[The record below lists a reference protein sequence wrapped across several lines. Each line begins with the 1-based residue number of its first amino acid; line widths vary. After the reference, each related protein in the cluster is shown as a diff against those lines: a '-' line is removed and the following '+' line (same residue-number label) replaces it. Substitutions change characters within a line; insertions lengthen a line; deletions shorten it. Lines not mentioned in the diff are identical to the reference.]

1 MKIKLRN
8 LVSVSW
14 WNCAFRYTRG
24 VIRYAYGKYN
34 DAIADFQWIL
44 KSGAFEP
51 VSSLVYENLGI
62 NYARLKEFGKA
73 EEYLFKAAEKI
84 EEDDGY
90 LFMWLGYIHMIND
103 RHEQALDCFR
113 KARENGRSG
122 YQKWLVQEKYVEERI
137 GLLETEIRRKYTEI
151 FSNN

>member
-8 LVSVSW
+8 LVSASW
-14 WNCAFRYTRG
+14 WNCAFRYARG

-73 EEYLFKAAEKI
+73 EKYLSR
-84 EEDDGY
+84 
-90 LFMWLGYIHMIND
+90 L
-103 RHEQALDCFR
+103 R
-113 KARENGRSG
+113 K
-122 YQKWLVQEKYVEERI
+122 K
-137 GLLETEIRRKYTEI
+137 
-151 FSNN
+151 